1 MPVEVLVG
9 VSTIDMVGPTLALIE
24 VSRCMQL
31 FVGSGIMAL
40 AGMGI
45 SAESGMSVGLA
56 PMRGSL
62 GSNTGQHR
70 MTTRRAV
77 VREES
82 SAFSN
87 VHNACHVAGSWGV
100 NWGDAEFIEAYK
112 AVKASK
118 KFNFEGCRIPVPTKI
133 R

>member
-9 VSTIDMVGPTLALIE
+9 VSAINMVGPTLALIE
-24 VSRCMQL
+24 VNHYMQL

-45 SAESGMSVGLA
+45 SAESGTSAGLA
-56 PMRGSL
+56 PKRGSL

-77 VREES
+77 VIKES
-82 SAFSN
+82 SAFSSTRT
-87 VHNACHVAGSWGV
+87 ACHVAGSWGV
-100 NWGDAEFIEAYK
+100 NWGDAEFIEAHK
-112 AVKASK
+112 AVKVSK
-118 KFNFEGCRIPVPTKI
+118 MFN
-133 R
+133 